1 MCFNSS
7 HHSFPL
13 IHRWTVSA
21 CWKNLVSEVV
31 NDFKGFPG
39 ITEEVR
45 KTIHGAR
52 QVGGGFSDML
62 DEEVEENREV
72 HQQVLTNE

>member
-1 MCFNSS
+1 M
-7 HHSFPL
+7 
-13 IHRWTVSA
+13 
-21 CWKNLVSEVV
+21 SEVV

-62 DEEVEENREV
+62 DEEVEENMDV
-72 HQQVLTNE
+72 HQEVLTSE